1 MQVTISYKRAQD
13 YLLLPDQP
21 TVHRLSPGTET
32 DATAATTAATTAAA
46 AAPLLVLEDASLGW
60 PHPPPA
66 APPASKSRSSS
77 KSHLKRGAL
86 PDAGPRKLAGR
97 VLPEAVQHGALNGG
111 GGGAPAAAAGPV
123 AATVTTA
130 LEGVSLTVRR
140 GEMVA
145 VVGTVGTGK
154 SSLLAAACGEC
165 LVSRGRVRTAPRL
178 AAVPQH
184 PFIIAGSVL
193 DNVLLGRALDKARL
207 REVLQA
213 SALDTDLA
221 ALPLGE
227 LTEVGE
233 RGVTLSGGQQQRVA
247 LARALYGAPEPLL
260 LDDPPLPPQPLAT
273 PVQPPCSPLAAAC
286 RSDSPLQPP
295 YTALTLPLQ
304 ARPSCCS
311 SMIHS
316 LLSTHT
322 RRRAHT
328 TRTPC
333 TYHAHTMR
341 IHAHTRAHHA
351 HRSSRCPCT
360 RSA

>member
-32 DATAATTAATTAAA
+32 DATAATTAAA

-178 AAVPQH
+178 AAVPEH
-184 PFIIAGSVL
+184 PFVIAGSVL

-247 LARALYGAPEPLL
+247 LARALYGAPELLL
-260 LDDPPLPPQPLAT
+260 LDDPLSAVDAHT
-273 PVQPPCSPLAAAC
+273 
-286 RSDSPLQPP
+286 
-295 YTALTLPLQ
+295 Q
-304 ARPSCCS
+304 ARAW
-311 SMIHS
+311 HV
-316 LLSTHT
+316 HT
-322 RRRAHT
+322 TRILRAYYAHT
-328 TRTPC
+328 TRIPRVSLDPVPLS
-333 TYHAHTMR
+333 HTAR
-341 IHAHTRAHHA
+341 HPLLARRRRPQHPRRLRGARRA
-351 HRSSRCPCT
+351 
-360 RSA
+360 